1 MPSTFTSNGGIEKIG
16 LGEQAGTWGTTTN
29 TNLDI
34 IDRLINGVGT
44 ITLSGTT
51 HTLTTSDGSLSDGM
65 FKVLVLAG
73 SPSGTNTI
81 TISPNNADKLYFV
94 KNGTSQ
100 TATFTQ
106 GSGGNVSIAAGK
118 GAIIFADG
126 AGSTA
131 AVTDLTALFTTSQ
144 AIDGINI
151 GATTPGTGAF
161 TALTVDNVVVNGA
174 NIGHTDDT
182 DLITL
187 ANGSATVAGQLTA
200 TGDLATSGTVIPSG
214 DTASGDNAAIG
225 FTSSEG
231 IIITGQG
238 STNDVT
244 IKNDADTTV
253 IAIPTGGTGVSFA
266 GTITTPSIVLGSTTI
281 TSTASELNLVDGSSA
296 GTIVNSKAVIY
307 GSSGEVN
314 ATTLQIAGTSVTS
327 TAAELNVLDGYTG
340 SVTELNYLD
349 ALHATGVTST
359 EFDFLDGVT
368 SNIQTQLDAVPTI
381 TGAATTIDTEDLTA
395 SRALVSNSSGK
406 VAVSAVT
413 STELGYL
420 DGVSSN
426 IQTQLDTKVTSSG
439 VTSVSGTDPIV
450 SSGGTTPAISLKNDF
465 IQNTSSAVSTS
476 SSASSFTNS
485 SGYPTMF
492 HATTNSTSGG
502 VWTITIG
509 GSGHSYNTQDGD
521 SGTSDTV
528 AVFLPNGASISIS
541 SGTFKYFAVQM
552 RPG

>member
-1 MPSTFTSNGGIEKIG
+1 MPSTFTDNGGIEKIG

-151 GATTPGTGAF
+151 GANTPGTGAF
-161 TALTVDNVVVNGA
+161 SALTVDNVVVNGA

-182 DLITL
+182 DLITV
-187 ANGSATVAGQLTA
+187 ANGVVTVAGEVSA
-200 TGDLATSGTVIPSG
+200 TTLDINGT
-214 DTASGDNAAIG
+214 N
-225 FTSSEG
+225 
-231 IIITGQG
+231 
-238 STNDVT
+238 
-244 IKNDADTTV
+244 
-253 IAIPTGGTGVSFA
+253 
-266 GTITTPSIVLGSTTI
+266 I
-281 TSTASELNLVDGSSA
+281 TSTAAELNILDGVTATASELNLIDGSVG

-314 ATTLQIAGTSVTS
+314 ATTLKIAGTAITSSATELNLLDGVSGLEQADFTKLAAVTS

-349 ALHATGVTST
+349 ALHATGVTSS

-368 SNIQTQLDAVPTI
+368 SNIQTQLDSKGSG
-381 TGAATTIDTEDLTA
+381 TGT
-395 SRALVSNSSGK
+395 
-406 VAVSAVT
+406 
-413 STELGYL
+413 
-420 DGVSSN
+420 
-426 IQTQLDTKVTSSG
+426 

-450 SSGGTTPAISLKNDF
+450 SSGSSTTPAISLKNDF
-465 IQNTSSAVSTS
+465 LQNTSSAVSTS
-476 SSASSFTNS
+476 TSASSFTNS
-485 SGYPTMF
+485 SGYPVML
-492 HATTNSTSGG
+492 HAITNSTVGG
-502 VWTITIG
+502 IWTITIG
-509 GSGHSYNTQDGD
+509 GSGHSYNTQDGTGD
-521 SGTSDTV
+521 TSDTV